1 MCPRFPASWP
11 IACCMARYAVS
22 ATVPRA
28 SRWFFRVVLRDR
40 EGKES
45 RETQSRGW
53 ALSKWKHAGLG
64 LTRVMVPVL
73 ALTLLFAV
81 GAQASEGHDAP
92 RWGDFGWRV
101 LNLIIF
107 AGILWYFVGGLARKY
122 FSGRRASISQ
132 ELQDLEARRAD
143 AQKRLDEVEK
153 RISNLESERKAIL
166 DESLAQAE
174 TVKRALVEEAQR
186 QAEQIVQQARRTA
199 ENEGRA
205 MLAEVRS
212 AIADEIVDAAEKV
225 LAEKLTAAE
234 HEKLITNSL
243 NKVVL
248 H

>member
-1 MCPRFPASWP
+1 M
-11 IACCMARYAVS
+11 
-22 ATVPRA
+22 
-28 SRWFFRVVLRDR
+28 
-40 EGKES
+40 
-45 RETQSRGW
+45 
-53 ALSKWKHAGLG
+53 SKWKHAGLG

-101 LNLIIF
+101 LNFIIF
-107 AGILWYFVGGLARKY
+107 AGILWYFVGGLARKF
-122 FSGRRASISQ
+122 FSGRRARISQ
-132 ELQDLEARRAD
+132 ELQDLETRRAD
-143 AQKRLDEVEK
+143 AQKDRHHRHQKRLDEVEK

-166 DESLAQAE
+166 DESLTQAE
-174 TVKRALVEEAQR
+174 SVKQAIVEEAKR

-199 ENEGRA
+199 ENEGRT
-205 MLAEVRS
+205 MLAEVRA

-225 LAEKLTAAE
+225 LAEKLTPAE

>member
-1 MCPRFPASWP
+1 M
-11 IACCMARYAVS
+11 
-22 ATVPRA
+22 
-28 SRWFFRVVLRDR
+28 
-40 EGKES
+40 
-45 RETQSRGW
+45 
-53 ALSKWKHAGLG
+53 SKWKHAGLG

-101 LNLIIF
+101 LNFIIF
-107 AGILWYFVGGLARKY
+107 AGILWYFVGGLARKF
-122 FSGRRASISQ
+122 FSGRRARISQ
-132 ELQDLEARRAD
+132 DLQDLEARRAE

-174 TVKRALVEEAQR
+174 SVKQAVVEEAKR
-186 QAEQIVQQARRTA
+186 QAEEEARRKA
-199 ENEGRA
+199 EEERRA
-205 MLAEVRS
+205 MLAEVRA

>member
-1 MCPRFPASWP
+1 
-11 IACCMARYAVS
+11 
-22 ATVPRA
+22 
-28 SRWFFRVVLRDR
+28 
-40 EGKES
+40 
-45 RETQSRGW
+45 
-53 ALSKWKHAGLG
+53 
-64 LTRVMVPVL
+64 MVPVL

-101 LNLIIF
+101 LNFIIF
-107 AGILWYFVGGLARKY
+107 AGILWYFVGGLARKF
-122 FSGRRASISQ
+122 FSGRRARIS
-132 ELQDLEARRAD
+132 QDLEPRRAD

-166 DESLAQAE
+166 DESLTQAE
-174 TVKRALVEEAQR
+174 SVKQAIVEEAKR

-199 ENEGRA
+199 ENEGRT
-205 MLAEVRS
+205 MLAEVRA

-225 LAEKLTAAE
+225 LAEKLTPAE

>member
-1 MCPRFPASWP
+1 M
-11 IACCMARYAVS
+11 
-22 ATVPRA
+22 
-28 SRWFFRVVLRDR
+28 
-40 EGKES
+40 
-45 RETQSRGW
+45 
-53 ALSKWKHAGLG
+53 SKWKHAGLG

-101 LNLIIF
+101 LNFIIF
-107 AGILWYFVGGLARKY
+107 AGILWYFVGGLARKF
-122 FSGRRASISQ
+122 FSGRRARISQ
-132 ELQDLEARRAD
+132 DLQDLEARRAE

-166 DESLAQAE
+166 DES
-174 TVKRALVEEAQR
+174 VVEEAKR

-205 MLAEVRS
+205 MLAEVRA

-234 HEKLITNSL
+234 HERLITNSL

>member
-1 MCPRFPASWP
+1 M
-11 IACCMARYAVS
+11 
-22 ATVPRA
+22 
-28 SRWFFRVVLRDR
+28 
-40 EGKES
+40 
-45 RETQSRGW
+45 
-53 ALSKWKHAGLG
+53 SKWKHAGLG

-101 LNLIIF
+101 LNFIIF
-107 AGILWYFVGGLARKY
+107 AGILWYFVGGLARKF
-122 FSGRRASISQ
+122 FSGRRARISQ
-132 ELQDLEARRAD
+132 DLQDLEARRAE

-174 TVKRALVEEAQR
+174 SVKQAVVEEAKR

-199 ENEGRA
+199 A
-205 MLAEVRS
+205 MLAEVRA

>member
-1 MCPRFPASWP
+1 MTRRAGATLAGVCSTSSSSPVSCGTSWAVWPASSSP
-11 IACCMARYAVS
+11 AAAR
-22 ATVPRA
+22 
-28 SRWFFRVVLRDR
+28 
-40 EGKES
+40 
-45 RETQSRGW
+45 
-53 ALSKWKHAGLG
+53 
-64 LTRVMVPVL
+64 
-73 ALTLLFAV
+73 
-81 GAQASEGHDAP
+81 
-92 RWGDFGWRV
+92 
-101 LNLIIF
+101 
-107 AGILWYFVGGLARKY
+107 
-122 FSGRRASISQ
+122 ISQ
-132 ELQDLEARRAD
+132 DLQDLEARRAE

-174 TVKRALVEEAQR
+174 SVKQAVVEEAKR

-205 MLAEVRS
+205 MLAEVRA

>member
-1 MCPRFPASWP
+1 MSN
-11 IACCMARYAVS
+11 
-22 ATVPRA
+22 
-28 SRWFFRVVLRDR
+28 
-40 EGKES
+40 
-45 RETQSRGW
+45 
-53 ALSKWKHAGLG
+53 WKPAGLG

-101 LNLIIF
+101 LNFIIF
-107 AGILWYFVGGLARKY
+107 AGILWYFVGGLARKF
-122 FSGRRASISQ
+122 FSGRRARISQ
-132 ELQDLEARRAD
+132 DLQD
-143 AQKRLDEVEK
+143 VEK

-174 TVKRALVEEAQR
+174 SVKQAVVEEAKR

-205 MLAEVRS
+205 MLAEVRA

>member
-1 MCPRFPASWP
+1 M
-11 IACCMARYAVS
+11 
-22 ATVPRA
+22 
-28 SRWFFRVVLRDR
+28 
-40 EGKES
+40 
-45 RETQSRGW
+45 
-53 ALSKWKHAGLG
+53 SKWKHAGLG

-101 LNLIIF
+101 LNFIIF
-107 AGILWYFVGGLARKY
+107 AGILWYFVGGLARKF
-122 FSGRRASISQ
+122 FS
-132 ELQDLEARRAD
+132 ARRAE

-174 TVKRALVEEAQR
+174 SVKQAVVEEAKR

-205 MLAEVRS
+205 MLAEVRA

>member
-1 MCPRFPASWP
+1 MC
-11 IACCMARYAVS
+11 I
-22 ATVPRA
+22 
-28 SRWFFRVVLRDR
+28 RD
-40 EGKES
+40 S
-45 RETQSRGW
+45 
-53 ALSKWKHAGLG
+53 
-64 LTRVMVPVL
+64 
-73 ALTLLFAV
+73 F
-81 GAQASEGHDAP
+81 
-92 RWGDFGWRV
+92 
-101 LNLIIF
+101 IIF
-107 AGILWYFVGGLARKY
+107 AGILWYFVGGLARKF
-122 FSGRRASISQ
+122 FSGRRARISQ
-132 ELQDLEARRAD
+132 DLQDLEARRAE

-174 TVKRALVEEAQR
+174 SVKQAVVEEAKR

-199 ENEGRA
+199 ANEGRA
-205 MLAEVRS
+205 MLAEVRA

>member
-1 MCPRFPASWP
+1 M
-11 IACCMARYAVS
+11 
-22 ATVPRA
+22 
-28 SRWFFRVVLRDR
+28 
-40 EGKES
+40 
-45 RETQSRGW
+45 
-53 ALSKWKHAGLG
+53 SKWKHAGLG

-107 AGILWYFVGGLARKY
+107 AGILWYFVGGLARKF
-122 FSGRRASISQ
+122 FSGRRARISQ
-132 ELQDLEARRAD
+132 DLQDLEARRAE

-174 TVKRALVEEAQR
+174 SVKQAVVEEAKR

-205 MLAEVRS
+205 MLAEVRA

>member
-1 MCPRFPASWP
+1 
-11 IACCMARYAVS
+11 
-22 ATVPRA
+22 
-28 SRWFFRVVLRDR
+28 
-40 EGKES
+40 
-45 RETQSRGW
+45 
-53 ALSKWKHAGLG
+53 
-64 LTRVMVPVL
+64 MVPVL

-101 LNLIIF
+101 LNFIIF
-107 AGILWYFVGGLARKY
+107 AGILWYFVGGLARKF
-122 FSGRRASISQ
+122 FSRRA
-132 ELQDLEARRAD
+132 E
-143 AQKRLDEVEK
+143 AQKCLDEVEK

-174 TVKRALVEEAQR
+174 SVKQAVVEEAKR

-205 MLAEVRS
+205 MLAEVRA